1 MTTRIGIFGGTFD
14 PIHYGHLA
22 IAEEAR
28 VLLGFDRVL
37 FVPAAQQPLKRNG
50 HMATPA
56 QRLEM
61 ARLACAGN
69 PAFVVSPIE
78 IERQG
83 PSYTV
88 DTLKALRA
96 AGPDELHFILGADAA
111 AELHRW
117 HAAREIVVL
126 AWIVAVERPGFK
138 LDIAALERKLPGIGE
153 RLTLLEGPQMDIASS
168 VLRQRSAAGQPVRYQ
183 LPDAVAEYIVE
194 HRLYRKTTDH

>member
-1 MTTRIGIFGGTFD
+1 VPRSISNLFLFAHAIIHPMTTHTGILGGTFD

-28 VLLGFDRVL
+28 VLLGFERVL

-50 HMATPA
+50 HLATPA

-69 PAFVVSPIE
+69 PAFAVSPIE
-78 IERQG
+78 VERQG

-88 DTLKALRA
+88 DTLKALREA
-96 AGPDELHFILGADAA
+96 DLGELHFILGADAA

-117 HAAREIVVL
+117 HTMRRYRAYGDDGADGWYGR
-126 AWIVAVERPGFK
+126 
-138 LDIAALERKLPGIGE
+138 
-153 RLTLLEGPQMDIASS
+153 QSASS
-168 VLRQRSAAGQPVRYQ
+168 ASRWPRRS
-183 LPDAVAEYIVE
+183 
-194 HRLYRKTTDH
+194 T

>member
-28 VLLGFDRVL
+28 VLLQFERVL

-50 HMATPA
+50 HLATPP

-69 PAFVVSPIE
+69 PAFEVSPIE

-96 AGPDELHFILGADAA
+96 AGSSEL
-111 AELHRW
+111 
-117 HAAREIVVL
+117 
-126 AWIVAVERPGFK
+126 
-138 LDIAALERKLPGIGE
+138 
-153 RLTLLEGPQMDIASS
+153 
-168 VLRQRSAAGQPVRYQ
+168 
-183 LPDAVAEYIVE
+183 
-194 HRLYRKTTDH
+194 